1 MARRQGGSVLD
12 VLIAIAAG
20 LPWQAG
26 VILTLVSF
34 FGFRA
39 FAGGDVPTN
48 LVPDSFA
55 EFATRPAVK
64 MIAGI
69 LQWVVS
75 GAFMLGTLSSAL
87 ARYRRWKIYG
97 DVATA
102 ESAAVLSAIGWR
114 DFERLVGDYF
124 DHRGFKVRELGGSG
138 ADGGVDLIAQRGSDE
153 YLIQCKQ
160 WKALRVGV
168 VPVRELYGVMAA
180 RRAAGGFMV
189 TSGTFTPEAEDF
201 ASGTSIELIDGAK
214 LASAIA
220 RLGKSVQLPA
230 AMPGRV
236 EPFPLT
242 SPLCPRCAAKMILRT
257 ARTGPSAGSQF
268 WGCPSYPRCRGT
280 RPAV

>member
-1 MARRQGGSVLD
+1 MARRRSGSVLD
-12 VLIAIAAG
+12 VLIAIAAE

-39 FAGGDVPTN
+39 IAGGDVPPN
-48 LVPDSFA
+48 LVPSSFH

-69 LQWVVS
+69 LQWVLS
-75 GAFMLGTLSSAL
+75 GAFMLGTLSSVL

-102 ESAAVLSAIGWR
+102 KTAGALSAISWR

-124 DHRGFKVRELGGSG
+124 DRRGFKVRELGGGG
-138 ADGGVDLIAQRGSDE
+138 ADDGVDLIALRGSDE
-153 YLIQCKQ
+153 YLIQCKH

-189 TSGTFTPEAEDF
+189 TSGTFTREAEDF
-201 ASGTSIELIDGAK
+201 SSGTSIELIDGAK

-220 RLGKSVQLPA
+220 RQDKSEQLPVA
-230 AMPGRV
+230 GRGFV

-242 SPLCPRCAAKMILRT
+242 TPLCPRCAAKMVVRT
-257 ARTGPSAGSQF
+257 ARTGPSAGSNF
-268 WGCPSYPRCRGT
+268 WGCSRYPNCRGT